1 MPSTGI
7 ITANSPKPKPTTVA
21 APAAQVKPAAAAE
34 ATGYEAQRAAVRP
47 KPAGGNWFTRL
58 FGGQGAGND
67 GGKIQSPELK
77 AAIADAKSNPDGILR
92 ARQLIE
98 QMGDQLP
105 SAERAEAY
113 RQLAAAPSYRSQRDN
128 AKDPDSTCNFTS
140 QAMAFET
147 LGVNYH
153 EAARG
158 KQAEEQLY
166 ERFYDKGMGS
176 RTNEADRLKLARD
189 QGLDAKQ
196 LDTPG
201 FGSAGEGYFRISA
214 FNSRAN
220 VEEVARRMR
229 AIHWH

>member
-21 APAAQVKPAAAAE
+21 APAAQIKPAAAAE

-58 FGGQGAGND
+58 FGGQGAGKD

-105 SAERAEAY
+105 PAERAEAY

-158 KQAEEQLY
+158 KQAERALANDNEPQVPEQTAAN
-166 ERFYDKGMGS
+166 RNSPPNKHSFKKRQRSNRHNDD
-176 RTNEADRLKLARD
+176 NDRRD
-189 QGLDAKQ
+189 H
-196 LDTPG
+196 
-201 FGSAGEGYFRISA
+201 SAQHEGE
-214 FNSRAN
+214 
-220 VEEVARRMR
+220 
-229 AIHWH
+229 